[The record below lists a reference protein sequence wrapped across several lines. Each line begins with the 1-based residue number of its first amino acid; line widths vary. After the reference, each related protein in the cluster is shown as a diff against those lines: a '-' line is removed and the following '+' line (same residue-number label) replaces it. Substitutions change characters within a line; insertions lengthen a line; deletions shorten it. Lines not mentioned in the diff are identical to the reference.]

1 MLLAEVAAAEGPEV
15 TCEMGRARLM
25 TTTISSPAIQQGELS
40 RPDRKEIEKA
50 CERTDGSHPSS
61 RLGFEYVDALGDQGA
76 RIVDHLQ
83 VGVPSVQRPAPPA
96 TQDPLTFNVPLSP
109 IILSLSR
116 VVCRV
121 SRRYFITC
129 HGQPADCM
137 LCF

>member
-61 RLGFEYVDALGDQGA
+61 RLGFEHVDALGDQGA

-83 VGVPSVQRPAPPA
+83 VGVPSVQRPAPA

-116 VVCRV
+116 VVFRV
-121 SRRYFITC
+121 SRCYFTTG
-129 HGQPADCM
+129 HGRSADCM
-137 LCF
+137 LWF